1 MSPWYCYPGDEYV
14 DMVGADWYTGG
25 NYEIGA
31 NDNYRQ
37 LIERTGKI
45 GAITEFGPSGSLLA
59 MDDQNQEEL
68 FSCDDLRKLLE
79 NLRDDGYE
87 ITYLLTWGSKWG
99 VPEMGRGD
107 ELMESEIALGL
118 DDMAKLLSD

>member
-1 MSPWYCYPGDEYV
+1 
-14 DMVGADWYTGG
+14 MVGADWYTGG

-99 VPEMGRGD
+99 VPEMGHGD